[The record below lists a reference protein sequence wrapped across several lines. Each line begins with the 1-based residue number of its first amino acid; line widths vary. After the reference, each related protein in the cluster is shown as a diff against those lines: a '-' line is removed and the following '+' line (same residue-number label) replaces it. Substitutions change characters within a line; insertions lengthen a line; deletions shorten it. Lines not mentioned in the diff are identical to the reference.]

1 MLRQNSYNFYE
12 PRYDTPYECHFL
24 SGYRDEEDHMTEKL
38 KVEHLTK
45 IFGRRIQ
52 KAQELLNEGKSKAEI
67 LNAVGA
73 TVGVNNASFTV
84 NDGEIFVIMGLS
96 GSGKSTIIRM
106 INRLIEPTSGKISID
121 GDDLTKLDKKELLN
135 VRRKKMSMVFQNF
148 ALFPNRTIVE
158 NTAYGLEI
166 QGVDKDTRIKKAHD
180 ALELVGLHGYDNQYP
195 TQLSGG
201 MQQRVG
207 LARALAND
215 SQILL
220 MDEAFSALDPLN
232 RKDMQDELLDL
243 QENLHKTIVFI
254 SHDLNEAL
262 RIGDRIM
269 IMKDGEVVQIGT
281 PEEILTQP
289 ADEYVERFIEDVD
302 RTKVL
307 TAANVMIRP
316 NTVNI
321 DKDGPRIAMRR
332 MLENE
337 ISSVYVVNNKR
348 EFIGIVDAS
357 HVMDLIRQKVTKLD
371 SVVQKD
377 VPTTKPDT
385 PITTIMEKISET
397 SIPFAVVDDQKHLLG
412 IIIRGAVLGAISGN
426 EVNADA

>member
-1 MLRQNSYNFYE
+1 
-12 PRYDTPYECHFL
+12 
-24 SGYRDEEDHMTEKL
+24 MTEKL

-73 TVGVNNASFTV
+73 TIGVNNASFTV

-281 PEEILTQP
+281 PEEILTQS

>member
-1 MLRQNSYNFYE
+1 
-12 PRYDTPYECHFL
+12 
-24 SGYRDEEDHMTEKL
+24 MTEKL

-357 HVMDLIRQKVTKLD
+357 HVMDLIRQKVMKLD

>member
-1 MLRQNSYNFYE
+1 
-12 PRYDTPYECHFL
+12 
-24 SGYRDEEDHMTEKL
+24 MTEKL
-38 KVEHLTK
+38 KVQNLTK

-52 KAQELLNEGKSKAEI
+52 KAQELVKAGKSKAEI
-67 LNAVGA
+67 LNSVGA
-73 TVGVNNASFTV
+73 TVGVNNASLNV

-106 INRLIEPTSGKISID
+106 INRLIEPTFGKIFID
-121 GDDLTKLDKKELLN
+121 GQDLTKLDKKELLS

-148 ALFPNRTIVE
+148 ALFPNRTIIE

-166 QGVDKDTRIKKAHD
+166 QGVDKDARHKKAHE
-180 ALELVGLHGYDNQYP
+180 ALELVGLHGYDDQYP

-207 LARALAND
+207 LARALANN
-215 SQILL
+215 SEILL

-289 ADEYVERFIEDVD
+289 ADDYVERFIEDVD

-307 TAANVMIRP
+307 TASNVMIRP
-316 NTVNI
+316 NIVNI

-348 EFIGIVDAS
+348 QFIGIVDAS
-357 HVMDLIRQKVTKLD
+357 HVMDLIRKKITKLD
-371 SVVQKD
+371 SVVQRD
-377 VPTTKPDT
+377 VPTTSPDT

-397 SIPFAVVDDQKHLLG
+397 SIPFAVVDDQRHLLG

-426 EVNADA
+426 EVNVSD

>member
-1 MLRQNSYNFYE
+1 M
-12 PRYDTPYECHFL
+12 
-24 SGYRDEEDHMTEKL
+24 EKV
-38 KVEHLTK
+38 KVQHLTK

-52 KAQELLNEGKSKAEI
+52 RAQELLKAGQSKAEI
-67 LNAVGA
+67 LSAVGA
-73 TVGVNNASFTV
+73 TVGVNNASFEV

-96 GSGKSTIIRM
+96 GSGKSTMIRM
-106 INRLIEPTSGKISID
+106 INRLIEPTSGTIYID
-121 GDDLTKLDKKELLN
+121 DQDLTKLNKKELLN

-158 NTAYGLEI
+158 NTAYGLEV
-166 QGVDKDTRIKKAHD
+166 QGIAKETRLKKAHD
-180 ALELVGLHGYDNQYP
+180 ALELVGLHGYDDQYP

-215 SQILL
+215 SEILL

-232 RKDMQDELLDL
+232 RKDMQNELLDL
-243 QENLHKTIVFI
+243 QENLHKTIIFI

-269 IMKDGEVVQIGT
+269 IMKDGEVVQTGT

-289 ADEYVERFIEDVD
+289 ADDYVSRFIEDVD

-307 TAANVMIRP
+307 MASNVMIRP

-321 DKDGPRIAMRR
+321 EKDGPRIAMRR

-337 ISSVYVVNNKR
+337 ISSVYVVNSKH

-357 HVMDLIRQKVTKLD
+357 HVMDLIKKKVRRLD
-371 SVVQKD
+371 SVVQRD
-377 VPTTKPDT
+377 VPTTSPDT

-397 SIPFAVVDDQKHLLG
+397 PIPFAVVDDQKHLLG

-426 EVNADA
+426 EVTMDD